1 MPGAGF
7 EAAEKMSL
15 EGTPPNIT
23 HTPPPLHN
31 ANGRGEVSL
40 ARIYLPFAM
49 VVTFGAFLVVAGYT
63 VGGIMSGIARDKTEM
78 EARLSTIEKELTA
91 IKNILS
97 DRASSPNCTCRS
109 KP

>member
-1 MPGAGF
+1 MTSDGAASNMTP
-7 EAAEKMSL
+7 AA
-15 EGTPPNIT
+15 
-23 HTPPPLHN
+23 PPLPH
-31 ANGRGEVSL
+31 ANSRGEVSL

-78 EARLSTIEKELTA
+78 EARLSAIEKDVTA

-97 DRASSPNCTCRS
+97 DRASSPSCVCRS
-109 KP
+109 KQ

>member
-1 MPGAGF
+1 MTSDGSLP
-7 EAAEKMSL
+7 MSPA
-15 EGTPPNIT
+15 TPQ
-23 HTPPPLHN
+23 PPH
-31 ANGRGEVSL
+31 GRGEVSL

-78 EARLSTIEKELTA
+78 EARLGAIEKEVTA

-97 DRASSPNCTCRS
+97 DRASSPSCVCRS
-109 KP
+109 KQ